1 MDSFIPLE
9 SALSNQEHCEQ
20 TTIRW
25 TLMILGTSPP
35 VIISAVEVEEVDGID
50 AECDFGESALLLVE
64 EFSFGESMSLPE
76 EVTHSPDSSL

>member
-9 SALSNQEHCEQ
+9 SALSNHEHCEQ

-25 TLMILGTSPP
+25 TLMILGTSPL

-50 AECDFGESALLLVE
+50 SECDFGESVLLLVE
-64 EFSFGESMSLPE
+64 EFNFGESLWLPE
-76 EVTHSPDSSL
+76 QSELVIHSP